1 MLRELQAF
9 ASFRDEGRVLSHLFG
24 SAVPGRILDIFPGF
38 DLRIDGYKLRIDG
51 YKAAIAVASSGDIV
65 AYFAT
70 PTMVKT
76 LLKCGVS
83 PKIPTE

>member
-1 MLRELQAF
+1 MFRELQAS
-9 ASFRDEGRVLSHLFG
+9 ASFRNEGRVLSHLFG

-38 DLRIDGYKLRIDG
+38 DLRIDG